1 VERDALGRRRRLDR
15 FAASLVK
22 EAVGDGD
29 LRPDVDPAVAARL
42 LFGMVNSLVE
52 WLRPASAHSAEELAH
67 AVAAAGFQGLRT
79 R

>member
-1 VERDALGRRRRLDR
+1 
-15 FAASLVK
+15 
-22 EAVGDGD
+22 
-29 LRPDVDPAVAARL
+29 
-42 LFGMVNSLVE
+42 MVNSLVE